1 PSESYDEERRR
12 YGAHCEAD
20 TWAADPLKGYE
31 KFLLPSSLKNAPEYA
46 AQDAAS
52 VSGYHDEE
60 RNVTFYDVKSESL
73 FDFKPGDQIR
83 GGIAFEDEHDTDDAH
98 QDTFLEKILHRL
110 IEKERPDRVYVVVI
124 GVYTDIKIKLLL
136 TGLAGNY
143 DIQNLITSDILT
155 AAPSLERHLAGLDFA
170 DKVLDVEIIHSL
182 NDLAQVLNSGRNR
195 RDIPQDITENSVNF
209 RNYRTY
215 FLDKQNLLGYQEQKL
230 LQYLE
235 LTKRRATRVY
245 KIILRANVVLMILGT
260 SFLGLALAASIMALI
275 EPDRINDDYLLGTGL
290 LGGIGIAQI
299 IAVFFSSP
307 IRQLQ
312 GNLNNLVQLQ
322 ATLESHSLILALMRH
337 HFSRPERLYS
347 QGNTEREADELVNLR
362 EQINMIIAASKAAT
376 EQFSRIGQSNEDNAA
391 GEDTAN

>member
-1 PSESYDEERRR
+1 M
-12 YGAHCEAD
+12 
-20 TWAADPLKGYE
+20 
-31 KFLLPSSLKNAPEYA
+31 
-46 AQDAAS
+46 
-52 VSGYHDEE
+52 
-60 RNVTFYDVKSESL
+60 
-73 FDFKPGDQIR
+73 
-83 GGIAFEDEHDTDDAH
+83 
-98 QDTFLEKILHRL
+98 
-110 IEKERPDRVYVVVI
+110 
-124 GVYTDIKIKLLL
+124 
-136 TGLAGNY
+136 
-143 DIQNLITSDILT
+143 
-155 AAPSLERHLAGLDFA
+155 
-170 DKVLDVEIIHSL
+170 EIIHSL